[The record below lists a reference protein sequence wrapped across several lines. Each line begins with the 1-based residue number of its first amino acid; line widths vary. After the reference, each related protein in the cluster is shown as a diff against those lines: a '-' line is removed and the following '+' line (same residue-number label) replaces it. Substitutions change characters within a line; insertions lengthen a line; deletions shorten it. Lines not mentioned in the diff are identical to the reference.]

1 MKLLICVVQDD
12 DVDILMEEFVDKS
25 FRVTKLSSTGGF
37 LKKGNTTLF
46 LGVDNDQI
54 NVALDI
60 IRRNCSR
67 RTTIAPMVNPGLDA
81 SIYTSL
87 PVKVE
92 VGGATV
98 FQLDIDAM
106 YRL

>member
-12 DVDILMEEFVDKS
+12 DAHHLMEDFIDKS

-46 LGVDNDQI
+46 LGVEDEEVDD
-54 NVALDI
+54 ALDI

-67 RTTIAPMVNPGLDA
+67 RTAIAPMVNPGLDA

-87 PVKVE
+87 PFKVE

-98 FQLDIDAM
+98 FQLDIDET